1 MNLSSRLPLVPY
13 VSHHSLNGV
22 LDIVV
27 TPDMKKLTRGA
38 VMKSLEPNFVRKWRV
53 LLFGER

>member
-1 MNLSSRLPLVPY
+1 M
-13 VSHHSLNGV
+13 NGV